1 MRARAWLLI
10 LLVLAGRTLSAAEGF
25 ESGTGIW
32 HPLSPAAG
40 TVRWHRVVAPAC
52 VSPHAG
58 TAFMYFG
65 RDGYCNY
72 SDGFVKDASL
82 EAGPFTLTNAAQAQ
96 LNFWLC
102 YQVESSDPGCY
113 DKLYLE
119 RSPDGSQWYSLADL
133 SYTGV
138 LPPSGGS
145 SAAGYASVGGV
156 GGPALWFQPPAVD
169 LSPFLNSPLYL
180 RFRFVSWAG
189 AAGNDL
195 CPGGPDDSYDSYL
208 GYALDDISLGEGPPQ
223 LSLAKGVAPSAAAP
237 GSAFTFNFTAF
248 NGATTSADVALWDTL
263 PAGALYT
270 GGAVPPP
277 SVNSG
282 TLVGWNFPAVPA
294 GTSATATLPLQV
306 PTAVVPPQDWLNAA
320 SASAPAASASSNGVW
335 ARVRTGGVS
344 VVKTVD
350 QSSINS
356 GDSVVYTL
364 SLENVS
370 ASAQT
375 VQLKELLPNG
385 FVMGAGYPY
394 PYFNGGGSSWNLT
407 LSAGQRE
414 LLAVGGALGGLDGQV
429 LTNTAQV
436 WQGGAFLGSSSAAV
450 TVHAAPVPQL
460 KLQAIYPNPAPSR
473 NPAFPRAAHIVY
485 NATIDMP
492 VTVTIYTLSGQ
503 KLRDLPGANTR
514 GVHQVDWDLRNGSGM
529 AVASGVYPVRVWSG
543 IAMTPQPQAIGY
555 LAVLR

>member
-1 MRARAWLLI
+1 MRARAWLL
-10 LLVLAGRTLSAAEGF
+10 LLFLLAGRGAAAAEGF

-32 HPLSPAAG
+32 RPLTPVAG
-40 TVRWHRVVAPAC
+40 TVWWHRVVAPTC

-58 TAFMYFG
+58 SAFMYFG
-65 RDGYCNY
+65 RDTYCNY
-72 SDGFVKDASL
+72 ADGFVKDASL
-82 EAGPFTLTNAAQAQ
+82 EAGPFTLTNPAQA
-96 LNFWLC
+96 LLTFWLC

-119 RSPDGSQWYSLADL
+119 RSPDGSHWYTLADL
-133 SYTGV
+133 SYAGV

-145 SAAGYASVGGV
+145 SGAGYASVGGV

-169 LSPFLNSPLYL
+169 LSAFVGSPLYL

-195 CPGGPDDSYDSYL
+195 CPGGPDDSYDNYL
-208 GYALDDISLGEGPPQ
+208 GYALDDISLGEAPPA
-223 LSLAKGVAPSAAAP
+223 LSLAKGVSPSAAAP
-237 GSAFTFNFTAF
+237 GSAFTFSFTAF
-248 NGATTSADVALWDTL
+248 NGATTSAAVALWDTL

-270 GGAVPPP
+270 GGAVPAP
-277 SVNSG
+277 SVNTGS
-282 TLVGWNFPAVPA
+282 LLGWSFPAVAA
-294 GTSATATLPLQV
+294 GTSATALMPLQV
-306 PTAVVPPQDWLNAA
+306 PTAAVPPQDWLNAA
-320 SASAPAASASSNGVW
+320 SASAPGASASSNGVW
-335 ARVRTGGVS
+335 ARVRTAGVS
-344 VVKTVD
+344 VLKTVD

-364 SLENVS
+364 SVENVS
-370 ASAQT
+370 GTAQA
-375 VQLKELLPNG
+375 VQLKELLPQG
-385 FVMGAGYPY
+385 FVLGAGYPY
-394 PYFNGGGSSWNLT
+394 PYFNGTGTSWNLT
-407 LSAGQRE
+407 LSAGERQ
-414 LLAVGGALGGLDGQV
+414 LLAVGGVLSGLDGQV

-436 WQGGAFLGSSSAAV
+436 WQGANLLSSSSAAV
-450 TVHAAPVPQL
+450 TVHAAPVAQL
-460 KLQAIYPNPAPSR
+460 RIQAIYPNPAPSR

-503 KLRDLPGANTR
+503 KLCDLPGADTR
-514 GVHQVDWDLRNGSGM
+514 GVHQVDWNLRNGAGM
-529 AVASGVYPVRVWSG
+529 AVASGVYPVRVWSS